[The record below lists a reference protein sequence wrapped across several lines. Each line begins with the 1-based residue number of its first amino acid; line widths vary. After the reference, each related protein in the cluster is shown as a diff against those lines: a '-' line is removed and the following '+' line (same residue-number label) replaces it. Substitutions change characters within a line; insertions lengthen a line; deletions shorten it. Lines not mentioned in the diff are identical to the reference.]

1 MYGREGVRVI
11 RNMYEKKKEAYV
23 PIIET
28 HIFSS
33 YCECVH
39 VAFPIYVYHSHI
51 YNHLCRYM

>member
-1 MYGREGVRVI
+1 MREKERESEKKYVR
-11 RNMYEKKKEAYV
+11 EKKEAYV

-39 VAFPIYVYHSHI
+39 VAFPIYVYHSYI